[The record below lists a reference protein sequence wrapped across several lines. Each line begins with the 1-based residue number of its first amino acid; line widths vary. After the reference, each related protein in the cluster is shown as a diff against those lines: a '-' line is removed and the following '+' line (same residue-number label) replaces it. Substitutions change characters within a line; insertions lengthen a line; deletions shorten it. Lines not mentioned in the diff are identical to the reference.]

1 MGEDQTSSPW
11 VVSLPL
17 PPFAQGLLSFLA
29 PCTPGDRSAQSPV
42 FFCKSGAEPESNIAA
57 MVDAPTESDL
67 ASRFRQ
73 GDDSA
78 FDRIVERHAAE
89 VAALANRLLGW
100 PGDVD
105 DVVQEVFLAAFL
117 GLRRFRGDCR
127 LRTWLFTITVN
138 KCRSWR
144 FRRRRPSSLANVE
157 DPETIAGL
165 DRSSDRTAMDE
176 ETFARIR
183 QAVQAMPQKYREAI
197 VLKYLQ
203 GLETNEACKL
213 LGVTVNAME
222 VRLNRARARL
232 REQLGDLFEEK
243 S

>member
-1 MGEDQTSSPW
+1 ME
-11 VVSLPL
+11 
-17 PPFAQGLLSFLA
+17 
-29 PCTPGDRSAQSPV
+29 
-42 FFCKSGAEPESNIAA
+42 
-57 MVDAPTESDL
+57 
-67 ASRFRQ
+67 FRR

-78 FDRIVERHAAE
+78 FDRIVERHSAE

-117 GLRRFRGDCR
+117 GLRKFRGECR

-138 KCRSWR
+138 KCRSFR
-144 FRRRRPSSLANVE
+144 FRRRRCSPITRIDDAE
-157 DPETIAGL
+157 ATAGL
-165 DRSSDRTAMDE
+165 DRSSDKVAMDQ
-176 ETFARIR
+176 ETFARVR
-183 QAVQAMPQKYREAI
+183 RAVQALPQKYREVV

-203 GLETNEACKL
+203 GLETNEACEL
-213 LGVTVNAME
+213 LGVTANAMQ

-243 S
+243 P